1 MNEYGRSHCGQ
12 KVKKSQ
18 VPIKLFSNSLNQ
30 GRRSGMN
37 QNPDIKM
44 LKKIL
49 LDSDAAVK
57 VITGCT
63 EADDAMN

>member
-1 MNEYGRSHCGQ
+1 
-12 KVKKSQ
+12 
-18 VPIKLFSNSLNQ
+18 
-30 GRRSGMN
+30 MN